1 MSKQTL
7 RSYCKSHLT
16 LVWLCFIFTPLPVLW
31 ANPSLQYVSSFFL
44 SCSSTFSFAHPAW
57 PCDSAW
63 TIQQCLLQPLFL
75 RSSGFFLVSPPAV
88 FVRNTVCQHLR
99 KHLNKAW
106 QGQSWRYG
114 LPHSATFSFFHP
126 HRLSHFS
133 PLSSPP
139 LYAPSFTLCISS
151 TYLLSGPP
159 LRSSYPPLQQMLLLS
174 FTLFSCPPPVGDSI
188 IFRHSWQC
196 VAMFVCASLGSW
208 PDFLVISM
216 PTSFLTSPSSVAP
229 DREIT
234 PVHRRCASWAKY
246 RREAGRR
253 WNTGIEGR
261 NEIFGRGSECPAA
274 AQTPRE
280 HTWGID
286 LHQKQLRV
294 PETLWQAG
302 IKSVD
307 LVIVMTDNHWNRLNF
322 KI

>member
-1 MSKQTL
+1 M
-7 RSYCKSHLT
+7 
-16 LVWLCFIFTPLPVLW
+16 W

-57 PCDSAW
+57 PCNSAW

-174 FTLFSCPPPVGDSI
+174 FTLFSCPPPVGDNI

-208 PDFLVISM
+208 PNFLVISM

-234 PVHRRCASWAKY
+234 PVHGTVGVP
-246 RREAGRR
+246 AGP
-253 WNTGIEGR
+253 NTEEKQGGGEIQGSKEGMR
-261 NEIFGRGSECPAA
+261 YLGGEVNVQQLPRPQGSILGVL
-274 AQTPRE
+274 TS
-280 HTWGID
+280 
-286 LHQKQLRV
+286 
-294 PETLWQAG
+294 
-302 IKSVD
+302 IKNSSESLKHCD
-307 LVIVMTDNHWNRLNF
+307 KLGLKAWIW
-322 KI
+322 

>member
-16 LVWLCFIFTPLPVLW
+16 LVWLCFIFTPLPVLCELI
-31 ANPSLQYVSSFFL
+31 PLYSMCLLSFSLVRRLSPLPTLRDHVIQPEQYSNA
-44 SCSSTFSFAHPAW
+44 SCSHCSLGALVFFSCP
-57 PCDSAW
+57 P
-63 TIQQCLLQPLFL
+63 
-75 RSSGFFLVSPPAV
+75 PPAV

-234 PVHRRCASWAKY
+234 PVHGTVGVP
-246 RREAGRR
+246 AGP
-253 WNTGIEGR
+253 NTEEKQGGGEIQGSKEGMR
-261 NEIFGRGSECPAA
+261 YLGGEVNVQQLPRPQGSILGVL
-274 AQTPRE
+274 TS
-280 HTWGID
+280 
-286 LHQKQLRV
+286 
-294 PETLWQAG
+294 
-302 IKSVD
+302 IKNSSES
-307 LVIVMTDNHWNRLNF
+307 LKHCDNLGLKAW
-322 KI
+322 IW